1 MAVVGFALLIGGG
14 HGQPD
19 LQAMHVRAAFPQ
31 RLWGALDMGDGTAG
45 GHPADLAGA
54 DQLIRAEAVL
64 VLQLP
69 LEQVGEGGQAD
80 MRVLVDIHTAASRV
94 GVFQNMVEEHERP
107 DAAALG

>member
-1 MAVVGFALLIGGG
+1 
-14 HGQPD
+14 
-19 LQAMHVRAAFPQ
+19 MHVRAAFPQ
-31 RLWGALDMGDGTAG
+31 RLWGSLDMGDGTAG